1 MAVESQQLEDVLM
14 SKPHTHAGEHTSSGQ
29 VSIVPISRVI
39 EMYSLSE
46 HELDQIGR
54 ASSSLGIHLVF
65 FGIAFGASIAFLI
78 SLLAQ
83 ELTTRAFALVWALFV
98 LTLAAV
104 YFGIQATRF
113 YRDARQGVRAIK
125 DQSVRPSAS

>member
-1 MAVESQQLEDVLM
+1 
-14 SKPHTHAGEHTSSGQ
+14 
-29 VSIVPISRVI
+29 
-39 EMYSLSE
+39 
-46 HELDQIGR
+46 
-54 ASSSLGIHLVF
+54 
-65 FGIAFGASIAFLI
+65 
-78 SLLAQ
+78 
-83 ELTTRAFALVWALFV
+83 VWALFV